1 LVLLLSIPT
10 GLEVKSLCKNRN
22 KQNENIKRVPA
33 KPGLF
38 HFMTSQKLKIG
49 IQGISTCFHEVAAR
63 TYFHDSI
70 EPVECLTFDKLCE
83 SLKKKECDFA
93 MMAIENTIAGSILPN
108 YFLLQEFRFSIVG
121 EIYLP
126 IHLHLLAF
134 PGVKLE
140 DIKTVESHP
149 MAIRQCFEYLHKLN
163 GVELRES
170 DDTAI
175 SARKVAEKKLKA
187 TGAIANELA
196 AKRFGLEILGRRI
209 ETHKKNFTRFLVLA
223 RNGDSK
229 DESNKASLSFE
240 VFNEVGSLAD
250 VLTVFKN
257 NQINLSKI
265 QSIPVIG
272 KPQEYSIHVDVEWNE
287 RKNYDDALKQIQKQ
301 THNLSVLGEYKKGKI
316 EYK

>member
-1 LVLLLSIPT
+1 LQ
-10 GLEVKSLCKNRN
+10 KNRN
-22 KQNENIKRVPA
+22 RQNENIKRVPA

-38 HFMTSQKLKIG
+38 YFMTNSKLRIG

-63 TYFHDSI
+63 AYFHDSI
-70 EPVECLTFDKLCE
+70 EPVECLTFHALCQ
-83 SLKKKECDFA
+83 SLKKNECDFA

-108 YFLLQEFRFSIVG
+108 YFLLQEFQFSIVG

-126 IHLHLLAF
+126 IHLHLMAF

-140 DIKTVESHP
+140 EIKTIESHP
-149 MAIRQCFEYLHKLN
+149 MAIRQCYDFLHKLN
-163 GVELRES
+163 GIELRES

-187 TGAIANELA
+187 TAAIANEFA
-196 AKRFGLEILGRRI
+196 AKKFGLEILGRRI
-209 ETHKKNFTRFLVLA
+209 ETHKKNFTRFLVLSRA
-223 RNGDSK
+223 SEMK
-229 DESNKASLSFE
+229 EESNKASLCFE
-240 VFNEVGSLAD
+240 VQNEVGSLAD
-250 VLTVFKN
+250 VLTVFKD

-272 KPQEYSIHVDVEWNE
+272 KPQEYSIHVDVEWSE
-287 RKNYDDALKQIQKQ
+287 RKNYDDALKQVQKQ